1 MYSASEQKHLIEL
14 SRKLLHEKK
23 AGNIKDTAAQLREVI
38 RFHDW
43 RYYVQNDPVV
53 SDSEYD
59 QLFSWLKEIEQDNP
73 ELKTKDSPTQRV
85 ARGLTKEFPEV
96 SHLVPMLSL
105 DNSYNPDD
113 LVEWDK
119 RVRQLTGGTSIEYCV
134 EPKYDGAGISLI
146 YENDE
151 FTRGATRGDG
161 SVGEE
166 ITNNLKLLRS
176 IPLSAK
182 FSKYGVY
189 RIEIRGE
196 CLINKKSF
204 KKINE
209 QRVEESEPPFAN
221 ARNAASGGLRMQD
234 PVDVE
239 KRNMEAFLYHVSVA
253 EDKKKNDLLGNKLAK
268 HYGNIE
274 MLYQLGF
281 KTPFNDMKVV
291 KGIDKVVEI
300 CHDFA
305 KRREDLP
312 YEIDGLVIKVNDLQL
327 QEKCGYTA
335 HHPRWAM
342 AFKFAPKQATTK
354 LLNVEFQVGRTGA
367 ITPVAKLEKV
377 PLAGVEIKSI
387 SMFNE
392 DFIRE
397 KDLRIGDTVLIERA
411 GDVIPYIVKPI
422 VEARTGHEKKIHF
435 PERCPV
441 CNAKLIKEGDNAN
454 YYCPNEL
461 CPAKIKE
468 GLIHFVSKDAMDIAG
483 LGEGKIEIFLN
494 AGLLHTIPDIYKI
507 DYNKVLE
514 LPKFQQ
520 KSVDNLRN
528 GIEASKHQPLH
539 RLIFG
544 LGIRHVGEEMAKRVE
559 ENIHDIF
566 ELQEWAIDKLM
577 TIEDV
582 GPQVAGS
589 IHQFFSRKENIAIL
603 HDLESLGVNTKRL
616 KSKSAKEGKLN
627 GETFLFT
634 GTLNMK
640 RSDAETMVEDNGGR
654 VLGSVSA
661 KLNYLVVG
669 EDAGSK
675 LDKAKKLGTVKILSE
690 NEFLKMVE

>member
-1 MYSASEQKHLIEL
+1 MYLASEQKHLIEL
-14 SRKLLHEKK
+14 SKKLLHEKK
-23 AGNIKDTAAQLREVI
+23 SANVKEVIEQLRDVI

-59 QLFSWLKEIEQDNP
+59 QLFSWLKEIEVDNP
-73 ELKTKDSPTQRV
+73 QLKSKDSPTQRV
-85 ARGLTKEFPEV
+85 AKGLTKEFPTV

-113 LVEWDK
+113 LIEWDK
-119 RVRQLTGGTSIEYCV
+119 RVRQLTGEENIEYCI

-161 SVGEE
+161 SQGEE

-182 FSKYGVY
+182 FSKYGVSK
-189 RIEIRGE
+189 IEIRGE

-209 QRVEESEPPFAN
+209 QRVEQSEPPFAN

-234 PVDVE
+234 PVDVQ
-239 KRNMEAFLYHVSVA
+239 KRGMEAFLYHVSVA
-253 EDKKKNDLLGNKLAK
+253 EDKGSKELLGNKLFA
-268 HYGNIE
+268 HYANIE

-281 KTPFNDMKVV
+281 KTPYNDMKVV
-291 KGIDKVVEI
+291 HGITKVVET
-300 CHDFA
+300 CHDFE
-305 KRREDLP
+305 KRREELP
-312 YEIDGLVIKVNDLQL
+312 YEVDGLVIKVNELKL

-342 AFKFAPKQATTK
+342 AFKFAAKQATTK

-397 KDLRIGDTVLIERA
+397 KDLRLGDTVLIERA

-422 VEARTGHEKKIHF
+422 IEARGGHEKKIHF
-435 PERCPV
+435 PEKCPS
-441 CNAKLIKEGDNAN
+441 CNTKLEKIDAN
-454 YYCPNEL
+454 YYCLNDL
-461 CPAKIKE
+461 CPAKML
-468 GLIHFVSKDAMDIAG
+468 GRLIHFVSKDAMDIAG
-483 LGEGKIEIFLN
+483 LGEGKIETFLN
-494 AGLLHTIPDIYKI
+494 AGLLSTITDIYKM

-514 LPKFQQ
+514 LPKFKQ
-520 KSVDNLRN
+520 KSVDNLKN
-528 GIEASKHQPLH
+528 GIDASKNQPLH

-544 LGIRHVGEEMAKRVE
+544 LGIRHVGEEMAKRIE
-559 ENIHDIF
+559 ENIHSIY
-566 ELQEWAIDKLM
+566 ELQDWPLDKLM

-589 IHQFFSRKENIAIL
+589 VHEFFSKKENIKML
-603 HDLESLGVNTKRL
+603 QELESLGVNTKRL
-616 KSKSAKEGKLN
+616 ESKKSKAGKLN

-634 GTLNMK
+634 GTLNIK
-640 RSDAETMVEDNGGR
+640 RGDAEAMVEENGGR